1 MASLP
6 GSPRNC
12 VNVPND
18 PLLFPVYFFP
28 WLDEHGYHV
37 GRVCKGVGATPYK
50 VRLEPGSGVFH
61 DDKGSMGTCYYGQ
74 GLTFEDAVY
83 AAIRDM
89 KEELDIE

>member
-6 GSPRNC
+6 GRPRNC
-12 VNVPND
+12 VNVPQD
-18 PLLFPVYFFP
+18 PLQFPAYFFP

-37 GRVCKGVGATPYK
+37 GFVRWENDAKPYR

-61 DDKGSMGTCYYGQ
+61 DAVDPFGLCYYGW
-74 GLTFEDAVY
+74 GLTFEGAVY
-83 AAIRDM
+83 DAIQYM